1 MKKRSKLSQDGTMG
15 TLAMTVIRWK
25 DTVWKAVKTVL
36 RTGFL
41 I

>member
-1 MKKRSKLSQDGTMG
+1 MEKKSKPSQDGTMG
-15 TLAMTVIRWK
+15 TLAMAVIRRK
-25 DTVWKAVKTVL
+25 DAVWKAKKTVL